1 MFRYKISLFFIVC
14 LAFAWLGT
22 LSSCS
27 KKRDA
32 IEPQDSLRV
41 HYMSISE
48 GTFKTQVE
56 FAGSGFSKTANLN
69 KVYFNGKAAAIESAT
84 DTKIVASVPDNA
96 GSGEVSITVG
106 KYNVSA
112 GYFQY
117 YYPPVIS
124 SVSINSSIYNT
135 PVIIKGNNFHL
146 IKDANKVYFNGMLAT
161 ITASSPTQL
170 DVLVPLG
177 AGSGKVSVNNS
188 YYTTI
193 GPEFSYVLSFI
204 YTDNIEVNRDQ
215 SVFRG
220 LGELVADSK
229 GNIFAADYG
238 HNRIAKVAPNLQIS
252 TFAGGTSSGGEV
264 TNTSIFY
271 PYVLTIDKND
281 NLFVLQTNSI
291 RKISPVGVITQA
303 DNLNLYKYPLI
314 QFIQAD
320 NQDNIYFMPLDPY
333 TQLLK
338 ISANGTANEVISTPS
353 ANIPAFRN
361 TAIADIITDGQ
372 GNIYY
377 SAPLDH
383 VVRKISPS
391 GIISNYAGTGQNGR
405 KNGPISMA
413 TFEQPSVMTID
424 KAGNIYVV
432 DRGSATLRKISNDGI
447 VSTFSIHAKGFT
459 LDPNFGA
466 DQFIEPSGIAIDG
479 SGNIY
484 VGLKFNNTIYKL
496 VAELK

>member
-1 MFRYKISLFFIVC
+1 MFRYKISLLFVVC
-14 LAFAWLGT
+14 LALAWLGT
-22 LSSCS
+22 LSSCA
-27 KKRDA
+27 KKKDA
-32 IEPQDSLRV
+32 IELQDSLRV
-41 HYMSISE
+41 NNMNISE
-48 GTFKTQVE
+48 GTYKTQVE
-56 FAGSGFSKTANLN
+56 FTGSGFSTTADVN

-84 DTKIVASVPDNA
+84 ETKVVASVPDNA

-106 KYNVSA
+106 KYSVSA

-117 YYPPVIS
+117 YYPPVINS
-124 SVSINSSIYNT
+124 LSINSSIYNT
-135 PVIIKGNNFHL
+135 PVTIKGSNFHL
-146 IKDANKVYFNGMLAT
+146 LKDLNKVYYNGVQAT

-170 DVLVPLG
+170 EVLVPLG
-177 AGSGKVSVNNS
+177 AETGKVSVNNS

-193 GPEFSYVLSFI
+193 GPEFNYVRSII
-204 YTDNIEVNRDQ
+204 YTANIEVNRDQ

-220 LGELVADSK
+220 LGKLVADSK
-229 GNIFAADYG
+229 GNVFAADYG
-238 HNRIAKVAPNLQIS
+238 HHRIAKVAPNLQIS
-252 TFAGGTSSGGEV
+252 TFAGGIAAGGEV

-271 PYVLTIDKND
+271 PNILTIDKND
-281 NLFVLQTNSI
+281 NLFVLQTNVI
-291 RKISPVGVITQA
+291 RKISPAGVITQA
-303 DNLNLYKYPLI
+303 DNLKLYKYPII

-320 NQDNIYFMPLDPY
+320 AQDNIYFMSLDPY

-338 ISANGTANEVISTPS
+338 ISSNGTPNEVTSTPP

-361 TAIADIITDGQ
+361 TAIADIITDEQ

-391 GIISNYAGTGQNGR
+391 GVISNYAGTGQSGR

-424 KAGNIYVV
+424 KAGNTYVV

-447 VSTFSIHAKGFT
+447 VSTFSIQAKGFT

-479 SGNIY
+479 SGNLY
-484 VGLKFNNTIYKL
+484 VGIRYNNTIYKL